1 MDDTDIVKTDVLP
14 NVSNEEL
21 VNQAFFG
28 NRVEHPRFI
37 MLIGI
42 DQIVLLDRNK
52 WGDKKYFSF
61 DLSAIFGRHEPTT
74 LRAMA
79 ALLHKEA
86 LCPKEDKPLLDA
98 LDAASYRN
106 ANAVSDD
113 LKYALRES
121 IELLGNE
128 VLYYYRTHHVPGVE
142 AEEID
147 AADLSIQ
154 CVRYMYRLL
163 FLFFMESRPEL
174 GYAPIKENTY
184 LSAYSIE
191 SLRSIAEQVRPD
203 DMVGENYYFPIP
215 SPPFSI

>member
-1 MDDTDIVKTDVLP
+1 MMSWSASSGKAVRMIQRSGAPPASLTSAYTGA
-14 NVSNEEL
+14 VS
-21 VNQAFFG
+21 
-28 NRVEHPRFI
+28 
-37 MLIGI
+37 
-42 DQIVLLDRNK
+42 
-52 WGDKKYFSF
+52 
-61 DLSAIFGRHEPTT
+61 SAIFGRHEPTT

-184 LSAYSIE
+184 FSALERAEKIKETEKIFAELVNWVHDTLEIE
-191 SLRSIAEQVRPD
+191 NNPYIRVIAVLKGVQQ
-203 DMVGENYYFPIP
+203 
-215 SPPFSI
+215 

>member
-1 MDDTDIVKTDVLP
+1 MSAELTAPVYAEVRDAGGAPLLWIILTAFPDEADQDIISACPIFTKKLRMDVADIVKTDVLP

-113 LKYALRES
+113 LK
-121 IELLGNE
+121 
-128 VLYYYRTHHVPGVE
+128 
-142 AEEID
+142 
-147 AADLSIQ
+147 
-154 CVRYMYRLL
+154 
-163 FLFFMESRPEL
+163 
-174 GYAPIKENTY
+174 
-184 LSAYSIE
+184 
-191 SLRSIAEQVRPD
+191 
-203 DMVGENYYFPIP
+203 
-215 SPPFSI
+215 